1 MTYRTH
7 LSIRV
12 GNYRMTAQ
20 QITLEAMMPEHL
32 DGAVELSRQAKWPH
46 RREDWEL
53 VQSISQG
60 VVALVEER
68 VVGTAM
74 MTPYG
79 DDAATINMVIVEAA
93 MRGQGLGRRVMD
105 VALDKA
111 GERTCYLVATQE
123 GLHLYESLGFIATG
137 EIVQHQGEALPV
149 AAPAQVCW
157 AESGDYKCLA
167 ALDLV
172 AYGHERSA
180 LMRFLRESARFAV
193 VREENLVQ
201 AFAAIRAF
209 GRGLVIGPVVAR
221 NDIEAKTLIDFL
233 LAHHPGMFV
242 RVDTDKSL
250 KLAEW
255 LTSRGLTHAGGG
267 ITMRR
272 IADGRKDKG
281 AAPRRTYAL
290 VSQALG

>member
-1 MTYRTH
+1 
-7 LSIRV
+7 
-12 GNYRMTAQ
+12 
-20 QITLEAMMPEHL
+20 
-32 DGAVELSRQAKWPH
+32 
-46 RREDWEL
+46 
-53 VQSISQG
+53 
-60 VVALVEER
+60 
-68 VVGTAM
+68 M

-79 DDAATINMVIVEAA
+79 DDTATINMVIVEAA
-93 MRGQGLGRRVMD
+93 MRGQGLGRRLMD
-105 VALDKA
+105 VALEKA

-123 GLHLYESLGFIATG
+123 ALPLYESIGFAARG
-137 EIVQHQGEALPV
+137 EIVKHQGEALTV
-149 AAPAQVCW
+149 AAPVQVSW
-157 AESGDYKCLA
+157 AESGDYECLA

-180 LMRFLRESARFAV
+180 LMRLLREGAKFAV
-193 VREENLVQ
+193 VREKNLVQ

-221 NDIEAKTLIDFL
+221 NDVEAKTLIDFL
-233 LAHHPGMFV
+233 LAHHPGMLV

-255 LTSRGLTHAGGG
+255 LTSRGLRHAGGG

-272 IADGRKDKG
+272 VTDGWKDKG